1 MPAVRGD
8 VHDQKSRISKQGHGR
23 LTKPC
28 VNIPFGPVKAQ
39 SCHSLRFEVSRI
51 FFLKK
56 YIFQL
61 GKCIFITQLKY
72 FL

>member
-1 MPAVRGD
+1 MAAVRGD

-39 SCHSLRFEVSRI
+39 SFHSLRFEISRI
-51 FFLKK
+51 FLK